1 MTRRRVW
8 ASSAETLF
16 VGPSGAMTRLRVKVF
31 TGPNVL
37 DHDSMRIMGEWGL
50 RMMNESSIEDDGVI
64 ILDDE

>member
-1 MTRRRVW
+1 
-8 ASSAETLF
+8 
-16 VGPSGAMTRLRVKVF
+16 MTRLRVKVF